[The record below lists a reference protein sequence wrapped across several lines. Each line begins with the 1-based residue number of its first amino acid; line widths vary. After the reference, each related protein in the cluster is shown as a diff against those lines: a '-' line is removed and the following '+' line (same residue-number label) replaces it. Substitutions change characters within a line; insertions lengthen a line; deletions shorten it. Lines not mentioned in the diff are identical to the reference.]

1 MQPKKALVVRGG
13 WEGHRPVQ
21 ATELFLPFLESS
33 GFTVRVEESTDVYAD
48 AGEMAHTD
56 LVVQC
61 ISMSDISAEQVA
73 GLSAAVAAGTGFTG
87 WHGGIADSF
96 RASSDYL
103 QLVGGQFACHPGK
116 EPCERR
122 GEAEDNF
129 LPHTIDITELGRKHP
144 VTEGLDDF
152 ELCTEQYWVLHDD
165 LIDVLAT
172 TTHPAR
178 PWQPWQR
185 PVTSPAIWTRQWG
198 AGRIVVTTPGHSLDV
213 LENPN
218 VRTVIERGMLWAT
231 RTASGS

>member
-1 MQPKKALVVRGG
+1 
-13 WEGHRPVQ
+13 
-21 ATELFLPFLESS
+21 
-33 GFTVRVEESTDVYAD
+33 
-48 AGEMAHTD
+48 
-56 LVVQC
+56 
-61 ISMSDISAEQVA
+61 MSEISAEQVS

-178 PWQPWQR
+178 AWQPWQR

-231 RTASGS
+231 RTASAS

>member
-129 LPHTIDITELGRKHP
+129 LPHTIDITGLGRKHP